1 MQSFLQVIAM
11 SGAFAVAYARLPHKL
26 RAQSTSNAVNFFRY
40 EHRKEVALT
49 RGPHPYG
56 DPTCPCVAFDNLQG
70 DLWIKIDGKTVA
82 YPAETGSTCHAWDYL
97 HYPRQCNTG
106 TDDDFARNAT
116 YPDWCL
122 QQWCYVDPCNCAL
135 PAPPKVSKY
144 MPDSIYQGKAL
155 YYSYATCGETDQ
167 WTAQHNAG
175 KAAYFEVVKGQCTLN
190 EDATCV
196 FSPNYPEK
204 YENNQKCEIMGP
216 PGAVIQT
223 NSFETEHGFDFMTI
237 DGLEY
242 HGGKGPNEV
251 MLKSGKIEWYSD
263 GWVTAK
269 GWKLCTETQEG
280 ACVMQPDEV
289 HCKRLDKCSWLDGK
303 CLGKEAA
310 GACKIDDPIWGSQD
324 PPCQC
329 IGIDGLEGDVLANTG
344 PVGGREKLAKYPM
357 DVGAKCK
364 SWDAAHHPD
373 CTGPAAPEWCLQ
385 KWCYVSPCNCKLTT
399 PPKLSGY
406 FPTVYH

>member
-1 MQSFLQVIAM
+1 
-11 SGAFAVAYARLPHKL
+11 
-26 RAQSTSNAVNFFRY
+26 
-40 EHRKEVALT
+40 
-49 RGPHPYG
+49 
-56 DPTCPCVAFDNLQG
+56 
-70 DLWIKIDGKTVA
+70 
-82 YPAETGSTCHAWDYL
+82 
-97 HYPRQCNTG
+97 
-106 TDDDFARNAT
+106 
-116 YPDWCL
+116 
-122 QQWCYVDPCNCAL
+122 
-135 PAPPKVSKY
+135 

-406 FPTVYH
+406 FPTVYHQGKPLYYSYATCGEQDEYTAEKVPNACVNQKDSYACGKLPKCAWTGKECLGKDLVETCHGLPDPFPLRAGASSLMPCAALLMLLAVNA